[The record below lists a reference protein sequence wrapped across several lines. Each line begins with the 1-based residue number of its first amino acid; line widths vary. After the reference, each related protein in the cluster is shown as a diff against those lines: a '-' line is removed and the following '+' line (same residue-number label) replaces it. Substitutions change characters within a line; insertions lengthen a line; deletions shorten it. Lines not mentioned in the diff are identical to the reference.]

1 MKKLLSYLGRFRYF
15 ALLVFMLGGFSSI
28 LQSLVIQRVIAID
41 TVSDFRSLWKLFIVG
56 LLTYLLFYGLEF
68 GANVV
73 YDVACKRIML
83 VLRDK
88 LTRTLLLSGQ
98 AIDQHEATN
107 FSDLEFFYDNYVTQ
121 VMRLKME

>member
-98 AIDQHEATN
+98 AI
-107 FSDLEFFYDNYVTQ
+107 
-121 VMRLKME
+121 